1 LDNFDYC
8 FVYYRKKMGQDIKLM
23 VVGDGSVGKTCLL
36 ISYTTNS
43 FPGEYVPTV
52 FDNYNANAIVEGN
65 PVNLGLWDTAG
76 SEEYDTLRPLSYP
89 GTDVFLV
96 CFSIFSPESFENVI
110 KKWYKEITEHA
121 PDVPIILVGTKLDLR
136 SKPEAIQ
143 SLKEN
148 NQEPTT
154 PEKGEALAKK
164 IGAKKYLECSA
175 LTQDGLARVFEEAV
189 KVILFPSKEGDTTE
203 TGSHPDKKEK
213 KKKTKEGGDKD
224 KQKDPNCLI
233 Q

>member
-1 LDNFDYC
+1 
-8 FVYYRKKMGQDIKLM
+8 MGQDIKLM

-89 GTDVFLV
+89 GTDVFLI
-96 CFSIFSPESFENVI
+96 CFSLFSPESYDSVH

-121 PDVPIILVGTKLDLR
+121 PDTPIILVGTKLDLR
-136 SKPEAIQ
+136 EKSEAIA

-148 NQEPTT
+148 NQEPISY
-154 PEKGEALAKK
+154 EKGEALGKK

-175 LTQDGLARVFEEAV
+175 LTQEGLAKVFEEAV
-189 KVILFPSKEGDTTE
+189 KIILFPKGGDNSHSKETEATNSPPSNQSDT
-203 TGSHPDKKEK
+203 PKKGK
-213 KKKTKEGGDKD
+213 SKKTKGEKGEKGE
-224 KQKDPNCLI
+224 KDPNCLI

>member
-1 LDNFDYC
+1 
-8 FVYYRKKMGQDIKLM
+8 MGQDIKLM

-76 SEEYDTLRPLSYP
+76 SEEYDTLRPLSSP
-89 GTDVFLV
+89 GTDVFLI
-96 CFSIFSPESFENVI
+96 CFSLFSPESYDNVM

-121 PDVPIILVGTKLDLR
+121 PDTPIILVGTKLDLR
-136 SKPEAIQ
+136 GKPEAIQ
-143 SLKEN
+143 NLREN
-148 NQEPTT
+148 NQEPITT
-154 PEKGEALAKK
+154 EKGEALAKK
-164 IGAKKYLECSA
+164 VGAKKYLECSA

-189 KVILFPSKEGDTTE
+189 KVILFPNKTDEAVENVSGESKKKE
-203 TGSHPDKKEK
+203 SKKNKKEK
-213 KKKTKEGGDKD
+213 GEKGDKE
-224 KQKDPNCLI
+224 KDPNCII

>member
-1 LDNFDYC
+1 
-8 FVYYRKKMGQDIKLM
+8 MGQEIKLM

-43 FPGEYVPTV
+43 FPGEYLPTV

-89 GTDVFLV
+89 GTDVFLI
-96 CFSIFSPESFENVI
+96 CFSLFSPDSFENVT
-110 KKWYKEITEHA
+110 KKWYKEIMEHA
-121 PDVPIILVGTKLDLR
+121 PETPIILVGTKLDLR
-136 SKPEAIQ
+136 EKPAAIQ
-143 SLKEN
+143 SLKEAG
-148 NQEPTT
+148 QEPISTS
-154 PEKGEALAKK
+154 KGEGLAKE

-189 KVILFPSKEGDTTE
+189 KVVLFPKGGDSASETSDSNTPESGKKKAKKPKAGKEGD
-203 TGSHPDKKEK
+203 KEK
-213 KKKTKEGGDKD
+213 GDKECVV
-224 KQKDPNCLI
+224 Q
-233 Q
+233 

>member
-1 LDNFDYC
+1 
-8 FVYYRKKMGQDIKLM
+8 MGQDIKLM

-89 GTDVFLV
+89 GTDVFLI
-96 CFSIFSPESFENVI
+96 CFSIFSPESFESVT
-110 KKWYKEITEHA
+110 KKWYPEISEHA
-121 PDVPIILVGTKLDLR
+121 TDTPIILVGTKLDLR
-136 SKPEAIQ
+136 AKPEAIQ

-148 NQEPTT
+148 NQEPISTK
-154 PEKGEALAKK
+154 KGEELAKK
-164 IGAKKYLECSA
+164 IGARRYLECSA
-175 LTQDGLARVFEEAV
+175 LTQEGLAKVFEEAV
-189 KVILFPSKEGDTTE
+189 KVILFPNKESAEETSQSTDNSGKKSKSKDKT
-203 TGSHPDKKEK
+203 KKEK
-213 KKKTKEGGDKD
+213 E
-224 KQKDPNCLI
+224 CLI

>member
-1 LDNFDYC
+1 
-8 FVYYRKKMGQDIKLM
+8 MGHDIKLM

-76 SEEYDTLRPLSYP
+76 SSEYDTLRPLSYP
-89 GTDVFLV
+89 GTDVFLI
-96 CFSIFSPESFENVI
+96 CFSIFSPESCQSVI
-110 KKWYKEITEHA
+110 SKWYPEISTHA
-121 PDVPIILVGTKLDLR
+121 PDVPIILVGTKSDLR
-136 SKPEAIQ
+136 SKQDAIQ
-143 SLKEN
+143 VLKEN
-148 NQEPTT
+148 NQAPITT
-154 PEKGEALAKK
+154 EQGIELAKK

-175 LTQDGLARVFEEAV
+175 LTQQNLSLIFEEAV
-189 KVILFPSKEGDTTE
+189 KLVLFPKENEEQKGAPVDK
-203 TGSHPDKKEK
+203 KKEK
-213 KKKTKEGGDKD
+213 KPTGKKDDKE
-224 KQKDPNCLI
+224 CLI

>member
-1 LDNFDYC
+1 
-8 FVYYRKKMGQDIKLM
+8 MGHDIKLM
-23 VVGDGSVGKTCLL
+23 VIGDGSVGKTCLL

-89 GTDVFLV
+89 GTDVFLI
-96 CFSIFSPESFENVI
+96 CFSLFSPESFQNI
-110 KKWYKEITEHA
+110 SKKWVPEITEHA
-121 PDVPIILVGTKLDLR
+121 ESTPIILVGTKLDLR

-143 SLKEN
+143 ILKEN
-148 NQEPTT
+148 NQEPIST
-154 PEKGEALAKK
+154 EQGRELAQA
-164 IGAKKYLECSA
+164 IGAKRYLECSA
-175 LTQDGLARVFEEAV
+175 LTQEGLAKVFEEAV
-189 KVILFPSKEGDTTE
+189 KVILFPNKEDDSSSG
-203 TGSHPDKKEK
+203 EK
-213 KKKTKEGGDKD
+213 KGKKTKDGKNKGD
-224 KQKDPNCLI
+224 CLL

>member
-1 LDNFDYC
+1 
-8 FVYYRKKMGQDIKLM
+8 MGQDIKLM

-96 CFSIFSPESFENVI
+96 CFSIFSPESFENVL

-136 SKPEAIQ
+136 AKPEAVQ

-148 NQEPTT
+148 NQEPIST
-154 PEKGEALAKK
+154 EKGEALAKK

-175 LTQDGLARVFEEAV
+175 LTQEGLARVFEEAV
-189 KVILFPSKEGDTTE
+189 KVILFPSKEGEPTDT
-203 TGSHPDKKEK
+203 GAHADKKDK
-213 KKKTKEGGDKD
+213 KKKSKEGSEKD

>member
-1 LDNFDYC
+1 
-8 FVYYRKKMGQDIKLM
+8 MGHDIKLM
-23 VVGDGSVGKTCLL
+23 VIGDGSVGKTCLL

-89 GTDVFLV
+89 GTDVFLI
-96 CFSIFSPESFENVI
+96 CFSLFSPESFQNI
-110 KKWYKEITEHA
+110 SKKWVPEITEHA
-121 PDVPIILVGTKLDLR
+121 ESTPIILVGTKLDLR

-143 SLKEN
+143 ILKEN
-148 NQEPTT
+148 NQEPIST
-154 PEKGEALAKK
+154 EQGRELAQA
-164 IGAKKYLECSA
+164 IGAKRYLECSA
-175 LTQDGLARVFEEAV
+175 LTQEGLAKVFEEAV
-189 KVILFPSKEGDTTE
+189 KVILFPNKEDDSSSG
-203 TGSHPDKKEK
+203 EK
-213 KKKTKEGGDKD
+213 KGKKTKEGKNKGD
-224 KQKDPNCLI
+224 CLL

>member
-1 LDNFDYC
+1 
-8 FVYYRKKMGQDIKLM
+8 MGQDIKLM

-89 GTDVFLV
+89 GTDVFLI
-96 CFSIFSPESFENVI
+96 CFSLFSPDSFQNVE
-110 KKWYKEITEHA
+110 KKWFKEITEHS
-121 PDVPIILVGTKLDLR
+121 PEVPILLVGTKSDLR
-136 SKPEAIQ
+136 TKQEAIQ

-148 NQEPTT
+148 NQEPITAAQ
-154 PEKGEALAKK
+154 GEALAKK

-175 LTQDGLARVFEEAV
+175 LTQEGLAKVFEEAV
-189 KVILFPSKEGDTTE
+189 KVILFPQKEEEVKGEKKSSKGSKKESKEG
-203 TGSHPDKKEK
+203 
-213 KKKTKEGGDKD
+213 KD
-224 KQKDPNCLI
+224 NPNCLI

>member
-1 LDNFDYC
+1 
-8 FVYYRKKMGQDIKLM
+8 M

-89 GTDVFLV
+89 GTDVFLI
-96 CFSIFSPESFENVI
+96 CFSLFSPESFDNVTN
-110 KKWYKEITEHA
+110 KWHKEITEHA
-121 PDVPIILVGTKLDLR
+121 PDAPIILVGTKLDLR

-143 SLKEN
+143 SLKDN
-148 NQEPTT
+148 GQEPISLK
-154 PEKGEALAKK
+154 KGEELAKK
-164 IGAKKYLECSA
+164 LGAKRYLECSA
-175 LTQDGLARVFEEAV
+175 LTQEGLAKVFEEAV
-189 KVILFPSKEGDTTE
+189 KVILFPGKENEEPSTADAAG
-203 TGSHPDKKEK
+203 KKEK
-213 KKKTKEGGDKD
+213 KKGSKGDKKD
-224 KQKDPNCLI
+224 KDCLI

>member
-1 LDNFDYC
+1 
-8 FVYYRKKMGQDIKLM
+8 MGQDIKLM

-43 FPGEYVPTV
+43 FPGEYLPTV

-89 GTDVFLV
+89 GTDVFLI
-96 CFSIFSPESFENVI
+96 CFSIFSPESFENVT
-110 KKWYKEITEHA
+110 KKWHKEISEHA
-121 PDVPIILVGTKLDLR
+121 PDTPVILVGTKLDLR
-136 SKPEAIQ
+136 GKPEAIQ

-148 NQEPTT
+148 GQEPISI
-154 PEKGEALAKK
+154 EKAEALAKK
-164 IGAKKYLECSA
+164 LGAKKYLECSA
-175 LTQDGLARVFEEAV
+175 LTQDGLAKVFEEAV
-189 KVILFPSKEGDTTE
+189 KVILFPKGADAAAESSDAGAHDGKSKKDK
-203 TGSHPDKKEK
+203 SKKEK
-213 KKKTKEGGDKD
+213 KEKGGKDDKE
-224 KQKDPNCLI
+224 CLI

>member
-1 LDNFDYC
+1 
-8 FVYYRKKMGQDIKLM
+8 MGQDIKLM

-89 GTDVFLV
+89 GTDVFLI
-96 CFSIFSPESFENVI
+96 CFSLFSPESFTNI
-110 KKWYKEITEHA
+110 TNKWYKEITEHA

-136 SKPEAIQ
+136 SKPEATQ

-148 NQEPTT
+148 NQSPITT
-154 PEKGEALAKK
+154 EQGEALAKK
-164 IGAKKYLECSA
+164 MGAKKYLECSA
-175 LTQDGLARVFEEAV
+175 LTQEGLARVFEEAV
-189 KVILFPSKEGDTTE
+189 KVILFPQKEGENADHATE
-203 TGSHPDKKEK
+203 KKEK
-213 KKKTKEGGDKD
+213 KEKKD
-224 KQKDPNCLI
+224 KKDKSTGDPKKDPNCLI

>member
-1 LDNFDYC
+1 
-8 FVYYRKKMGQDIKLM
+8 MGQDIKLM

-89 GTDVFLV
+89 GTDVFLI
-96 CFSIFSPESFENVI
+96 CFSIFSPESFESVT
-110 KKWYKEITEHA
+110 KKWYPEISEHA
-121 PDVPIILVGTKLDLR
+121 TDTPIILVGTKLDLR
-136 SKPEAIQ
+136 AKPEAIQ

-148 NQEPTT
+148 NQEPISTK
-154 PEKGEALAKK
+154 KGEELAKK
-164 IGAKKYLECSA
+164 IGARRYLECSA
-175 LTQDGLARVFEEAV
+175 LTQEGLAKVFEEAV
-189 KVILFPSKEGDTTE
+189 KVILFPNKESVEETSQSTDNSGKKSKSKDKT
-203 TGSHPDKKEK
+203 KKEK
-213 KKKTKEGGDKD
+213 E
-224 KQKDPNCLI
+224 CLI